1 MPEASLCAQVKTTS
15 VPAISLRGVSKSY
28 GEVTAV
34 DNVSL
39 EIPRGQVACLLGPN
53 GSGKSTLIDIM
64 LGLTAPDSG
73 NVELLGLAPS
83 SAVQAGAIGAML
95 QATSLLDDA
104 TVGELIAMVS
114 RLHKHPLGVSRTLK
128 YAGIADLARR
138 RSTKLS
144 GGQRRRVTYAL
155 AIAGNPDVLVL
166 DEPTAAMDVASRHA
180 FWESIREI
188 TSVGKSVLFATH
200 HLAEA
205 EQFADRVVFIQDG
218 LIIADGTVTEVQ
230 ELAAGREVSATIPS
244 GNHEQ
249 IATLP
254 GVVEAS
260 WRHNRV
266 TLLSARSDDTLRAL
280 VQRVPSAESIE
291 VAGLSLERAFL
302 TLMTPQK

>member
-1 MPEASLCAQVKTTS
+1 MSGT
-15 VPAISLRGVSKSY
+15 AISLCGVGKSY

-34 DNVSL
+34 DDVSL
-39 EIPRGQVACLLGPN
+39 EIPRGQVVCLLGPN
-53 GSGKSTLIDIM
+53 GAGKSTLIDIV
-64 LGLTAPDSG
+64 LGLTPPETGS
-73 NVELLGLAPS
+73 VELLGFSPA
-83 SAVQAGAIGAML
+83 SAVQVGAIGAML

-114 RLHKHPLGVSRTLK
+114 RLHKHPLGVSRTLQN
-128 YAGIADLARR
+128 AGIADLARR

-155 AIAGNPDVLVL
+155 AIAGNPDILVL

-180 FWESIREI
+180 FWASIRDI
-188 TSVGKSVLFATH
+188 TSVGKTVLFATH

-205 EQFADRVVFIQDG
+205 EKFADRVIFIQDG
-218 LIIADGTVTEVQ
+218 RMIADGTVTEVQ
-230 ELAAGREVSATIPS
+230 ELAAGREISATIPT
-244 GNHEQ
+244 GDHEQ

-254 GVVEAS
+254 GVIEAS

-302 TLMTPQK
+302 TLTAQQRKVS

>member
-1 MPEASLCAQVKTTS
+1 MSGT
-15 VPAISLRGVSKSY
+15 AISLCGVGKSY
-28 GEVTAV
+28 GEVIAV
-34 DNVSL
+34 DDVSL
-39 EIPRGQVACLLGPN
+39 EIPRGQVVCLLGPN
-53 GSGKSTLIDIM
+53 GAGKTTLIDIV
-64 LGLTAPDSG
+64 LGLTPPDTGS
-73 NVELLGLAPS
+73 VELLGFSPA
-83 SAVQAGAIGAML
+83 SAVQVGAIGAML

-114 RLHKHPLGVSRTLK
+114 RLHKHPLGVSRTLQN
-128 YAGIADLARR
+128 AGIADLARR

-155 AIAGNPDVLVL
+155 AIAGNPDILVL

-180 FWESIREI
+180 FWASIRDI
-188 TSVGKSVLFATH
+188 TSVGKTVLFATH

-205 EQFADRVVFIQDG
+205 EKFADRVIFIQDG
-218 LIIADGTVTEVQ
+218 RIIADGTVTEVQ
-230 ELAAGREVSATIPS
+230 ELAAGREISATIPT
-244 GNHEQ
+244 GDHEQ

-254 GVVEAS
+254 GVIEAS

-302 TLMTPQK
+302 TLTAQQRKVS

>member
-1 MPEASLCAQVKTTS
+1 MSGT
-15 VPAISLRGVSKSY
+15 AISLCGVGKSY

-34 DNVSL
+34 DDVSL
-39 EIPRGQVACLLGPN
+39 EIPRGQVVCLLGPN
-53 GSGKSTLIDIM
+53 GAGKTTLIDIV
-64 LGLTAPDSG
+64 LGLTPPETGS
-73 NVELLGLAPS
+73 VELLGFSPA
-83 SAVQAGAIGAML
+83 SAVQVGAIGAML

-114 RLHKHPLGVSRTLK
+114 RLHKHPLGVSRTLQN
-128 YAGIADLARR
+128 AGIADLARR

-155 AIAGNPDVLVL
+155 AIAGNPDILVL

-180 FWESIREI
+180 FWASIRDI
-188 TSVGKSVLFATH
+188 TSVGKTVLFATH

-205 EQFADRVVFIQDG
+205 EKFADRVIFIQDG
-218 LIIADGTVTEVQ
+218 RIIADGTVTEVR
-230 ELAAGREVSATIPS
+230 ELAAGREISATIPT
-244 GNHEQ
+244 GDHEQ

-254 GVVEAS
+254 GVIEAS

-302 TLMTPQK
+302 TLMAQQREVS